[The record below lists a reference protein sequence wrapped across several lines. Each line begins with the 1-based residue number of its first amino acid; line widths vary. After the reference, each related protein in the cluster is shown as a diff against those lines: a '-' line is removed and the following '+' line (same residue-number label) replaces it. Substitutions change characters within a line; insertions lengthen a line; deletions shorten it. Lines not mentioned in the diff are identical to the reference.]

1 MRAGAASARPRQRA
15 PGAASHRASVVGAR
29 RASACGAAEAT
40 CRARRSGA
48 AKRVICR
55 KYSPAESQSQ
65 VIDANEK
72 RRKRDRERYAKIT
85 DEEKHDK
92 LKKQHEAYHRR
103 KGRDATQY
111 QKKYTKERQKYAN
124 MQLEQ
129 KKARIEQAITNR
141 EMRSS
146 KTTKGSIAIEN
157 PAYIETNMLVEVNTS
172 SLNVKH
178 RKHVT
183 PGERQTLLA
192 RQNKKI
198 IKKQKGTVYSSS
210 EEDETMSE
218 EDNDIEMQK
227 QAKIMNLDPKHLE
240 LYFYDDDPSLEHQY
254 RCCREEKYK
263 QDKHFRS
270 LGQNEKLDDYRLI
283 LNLDQRLDQKP
294 YNAPITLE
302 VAVVWIK
309 GNERRNTFDKN
320 VILHGNNNEIQGIK
334 SYYGC
339 YDPLSYPLFFPRAEL
354 DSSSKLWVTMREYYC
369 YKFHARPSIFNPIL
383 HGGRLFQQL
392 DFIWHH
398 QKEIRADL
406 YKGLLDSIQE
416 GEQKGDKVGKRTVL
430 ASSFIGGP
438 RDKLRRYLDAMA
450 LVSKYGKPDIFLT
463 MTCNPNWEEI
473 TRELES
479 RG

>member
-1 MRAGAASARPRQRA
+1 
-15 PGAASHRASVVGAR
+15 
-29 RASACGAAEAT
+29 
-40 CRARRSGA
+40 
-48 AKRVICR
+48 
-55 KYSPAESQSQ
+55 
-65 VIDANEK
+65 
-72 RRKRDRERYAKIT
+72 
-85 DEEKHDK
+85 
-92 LKKQHEAYHRR
+92 
-103 KGRDATQY
+103 
-111 QKKYTKERQKYAN
+111 

-146 KTTKGSIAIEN
+146 KTTK
-157 PAYIETNMLVEVNTS
+157 
-172 SLNVKH
+172 
-178 RKHVT
+178 
-183 PGERQTLLA
+183 
-192 RQNKKI
+192 
-198 IKKQKGTVYSSS
+198 
-210 EEDETMSE
+210 
-218 EDNDIEMQK
+218 DNDGVIFEQDTNEDDYMFSCQDSATTDMK
-227 QAKIMNLDPKHLE
+227 KAGIYTFRAHGQMYHDIQSFGNSCSDPKHLE

-354 DSSSKLWVTMREYYC
+354 ELRNDNVDRNNSDNDPDSSSKLWVTMREYYC

-383 HGGRLFQQL
+383 HGGRLFQQFAVDSYIKIESSRL

-450 LVSKYGKPDIFLT
+450 LNRASCKHNYPRPFNETTIQGKDSYPWYRRRNDGRTETVRNCKLDNRWVVPYNPYLLHFFNCHINVDVCSSIRAVKYLFKYIYKGHDRASVSVTGADD
-463 MTCNPNWEEI
+463 EGEI
-473 TRELES
+473 DEIR
-479 RG
+479 